1 MNNYDGTA
9 KAILQRKTQDLV
21 ACLSKQYNTEK
32 IIVMLKNIAESNDN
46 PAYQA
51 AMITAL
57 KSADTI
63 EKIKEEIQNPSFEIP
78 SVDEIP
84 LTDIPAK
91 YTKSYQPSQVF
102 IKNTDEAT
110 VPTGS
115 IKQAFNSI
123 TVKKDQEIVANL
135 KIKFDI

>member
-9 KAILQRKTQDLV
+9 RAILQRKTQDLV

-91 YTKSYQPSQVF
+91 YTKNYQPSQVF

-110 VPTGS
+110 VPKGT
-115 IKQAFNSI
+115 INQNFNSI